1 MSTDIINCKDL
12 VFSYKNDVEETYDAS
27 GNPLYGKALDGLTLS
42 VPRGSYCAVLGPN
55 GSGKSTFAK
64 LIDILEAA
72 DSGDMQVLG
81 YDAKD
86 QDHFWDIRENC
97 SYVFQNPDNQIVGTT
112 VEEDVAFGP
121 ENLGIPNPE
130 LRERVDKALEY
141 VGLREL
147 ALRQTTELSGG
158 QKQKLAIAG
167 ALAMKPTLL
176 ILDEST
182 AMLDPEARDEFLELT
197 ERMRK
202 ERDLTV
208 LAITHDM
215 YEASRC
221 EKIYVISEGKL
232 FMEGRPEQ
240 VFAHEER
247 IRSVGLQLPV
257 HISLTNE
264 ILKMCRVSATPEDLK
279 TEQSCIAKITETL
292 RNKLPAVC
300 PLKVRGDRPE
310 KGRKIMS
317 VEGLGFTYDDRNGT
331 VLDNMDLDIYEGEV
345 LALVGKSGCGK
356 TTLIT
361 HLNGLLR
368 PQTGEVTYYCE
379 DGRTLRGSVKKEV
392 GELRKYVGLVLQYPE
407 YQLFEETVEKDIAYG
422 LKKQKLSD
430 DDIRFRVREAM
441 KAVGLDESV
450 ATKSPF
456 ELSGGQKRRVA
467 MAGVLVMRPKVL
479 VLDEPA
485 SGLDPRG
492 RKEMFGIIS
501 NLRKRGTTVV
511 LVSHNMDE
519 AAEYADRI
527 CVIKQGKIEA
537 SGDPDELFESR
548 EKAMSVGLQLPRLYD
563 FSDALKA
570 SLKEVFPGIVF
581 DRPQRDY
588 KREASSIVRSVIVYR
603 GGKDV

>member
-1 MSTDIINCKDL
+1 MYKDIINAENV
-12 VFSYKNDVEETYDAS
+12 VFSYKNDEEQES
-27 GNPLYGKALDGLTLS
+27 KALDGLSLS
-42 VPRGSYCAVLGPN
+42 VERGSYCAVLGPN

-64 LIDILEAA
+64 LIDILEMP
-72 DSGDMQVLG
+72 DSGKIVVMGNNTSDE
-81 YDAKD
+81 DT
-86 QDHFWDIRENC
+86 FWNIRENT

-130 LRERVDKALEY
+130 LRERVDQALSY
-141 VGLREL
+141 VGLSDL
-147 ALRQTTELSGG
+147 AQRQTAELSGG

-182 AMLDPEARDEFLELT
+182 AMLDPEARDEFLDLT
-197 ERMRK
+197 ERMRR

-208 LAITHDM
+208 LTITHDM

-232 FMEGRPEQ
+232 YMKGRPEE
-240 VFAHEER
+240 VFAQESK
-247 IRSVGLQLPV
+247 IKKAGLELPV
-257 HISLTNE
+257 HISLTND
-264 ILKMCRVSATPEDLK
+264 ILWMFGRKARPEELRTPE
-279 TEQSCIAKITETL
+279 SCIECIRDAVRTGRFSIPSE
-292 RNKLPAVC
+292 PAAPATNGQC
-300 PLKVRGDRPE
+300 RT
-310 KGRKIMS
+310 IMS
-317 VEGLGFTYDDRNGT
+317 VRDLSFTYDDRNGS
-331 VLDNMDLDIYEGEV
+331 VLDKINLDIYEGEV

-368 PQTGEVTYYCE
+368 PQSGEVTYCLE
-379 DGRTLRGSVKKEV
+379 NGRTLRGSVKKEV
-392 GELRKYVGLVLQYPE
+392 GELRQYVGLVLQYPE

-422 LKKQKLSD
+422 LHKQKLPD
-430 DDIRFRVREAM
+430 EEIKFRVKEAM

-450 ATKSPF
+450 AGKSPF

-501 NLRKRGTTVV
+501 NLRKRGTTIV

-519 AAEYADRI
+519 AAQYADRI
-527 CVIKQGKIEA
+527 CLIKGGKIVAE
-537 SGDPDELFESR
+537 GTPDDLFESR
-548 EKAMSVGLQLPRLYD
+548 QKAEETGLKLPRLYD
-563 FSDALKA
+563 FSLEVRQAL
-570 SLKEVFPGIVF
+570 SEDMPGIRFAPIRREKRNEAISLMKAV
-581 DRPQRDY
+581 RD
-588 KREASSIVRSVIVYR
+588 YR
-603 GGKDV
+603 GGSDV